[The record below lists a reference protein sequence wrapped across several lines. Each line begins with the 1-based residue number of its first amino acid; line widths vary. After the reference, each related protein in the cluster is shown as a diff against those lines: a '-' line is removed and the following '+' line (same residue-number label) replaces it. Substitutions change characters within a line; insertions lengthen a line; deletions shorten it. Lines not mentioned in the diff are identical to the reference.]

1 LSWKSIEW
9 VAVFSVF
16 LPTASSSIAQSH
28 PTRSHPAQSQAAQSH
43 AERKGPSVQSA
54 SRARV
59 DYAGLIGRSD
69 IVLARANAEAN
80 QAMPLGNGRLGVAV
94 WSADG
99 LTAQLNR
106 VDTLPDRVPVA
117 RVNIPG
123 LATLTAAKDYSGRL
137 DLYNAEFR
145 ESGAGI
151 SASVYVESGSDN
163 LIIDVTGAAPG
174 IVQTATVSLVPPRA
188 PKAAAAGATGILSET
203 WRDDW
208 QPGASGRAFGSLA
221 AVTAEGREVS
231 AKVTDPHSVTVSF
244 KPFEDGHF
252 RVVVAGPHFNA
263 EAGTAESVAAQTL
276 AKVMHA
282 GAAADEVHREW
293 WHRFWQHAGYMK
305 IGSPDG
311 AGEYM
316 ENLRALYLYSA
327 AAESGS
333 EYPGSQ
339 AGVGDMFSSVLQH
352 MWAPASFWHWN
363 LRMQVAA
370 NLSAGIPEM
379 NAPYFN
385 LYRENLAE
393 IEQWTKA
400 HMDGRPGICVPET
413 MRFNGRGIEYEN
425 WGKDSPGI
433 ALNCDSRY
441 QPYYNARTISTGAEI
456 SLWIW
461 QQYLL
466 TNDREFLARNFPVM
480 AAATRFLMAYET
492 PGKDGLMHTTPSNAH
507 ELQWDTL
514 DPVTDLSARMALY
527 KATLE
532 ATQVLGNEA
541 AMAGKLRVELT
552 KIPALPRTQ
561 AGTAKSL
568 LSSDSEA
575 ADNDVIAVSYVPV
588 GENKNVENIG
598 LEPVWPYN
606 LIGDTS
612 PQSELAR
619 RTYLHRPYPTNQDWS
634 YDPIQAARLGM
645 PDEVRSTLIKLT
657 QTYQTFVNG
666 FANWGGKTGEF
677 YVEQQGVVAA
687 ALQEALV
694 QDYDGVIRI
703 NPAFPKEWDA
713 DGQVAVRG
721 KTRVDVQIRGGVV
734 QAATI
739 EAGTTQ
745 RLKVRNPW
753 GEAEV
758 EMTVDHQP
766 ALKLKGKELEFPA
779 IAGRSYLLTAAGNTS
794 NSSINEGVTGTAATT
809 ARKLGAVQIGIFV
822 DGK

>member
-1 LSWKSIEW
+1 MWRRNLSRKSMGW
-9 VAVFSVF
+9 FAVFALLLLAALSS
-16 LPTASSSIAQSH
+16 TAQLRPAQLHQAQSH
-28 PTRSHPAQSQAAQSH
+28 VG
-43 AERKGPSVQSA
+43 RKGSSSVHTA
-54 SRARV
+54 SRSRV
-59 DYAGLIGRSD
+59 DYEGVIGRSD

-94 WSADG
+94 WAADRF
-99 LTAQLNR
+99 TAQLNR

-117 RVNIPG
+117 RVNVPG
-123 LATLTAAKDYSGRL
+123 LAALTAGKDYSGRL

-145 ESGAGI
+145 ESGAGMT
-151 SASVYVESGSDN
+151 ANVYVESGSDN

-174 IVQTATVSLVPPRA
+174 VVQTATVSLAPPRA
-188 PKAAAAGATGILSET
+188 PKAAVSGTTGILSET

-208 QPGASGRAFGSLA
+208 QPGASVRAFGSLA

-231 AKVTDPHSVTVSF
+231 AKVADPYSVSVSF

-252 RVVVAGPHFNA
+252 RIVVAGPHFNA
-263 EAGTAESVAAQTL
+263 EAGSAEPVAAQTL
-276 AKVMHA
+276 AKA
-282 GAAADEVHREW
+282 RRSSDEAHREW

-305 IGSPDG
+305 ISSPDG

-385 LYRENLAE
+385 LYRENLGE
-393 IEQWTKA
+393 IEAWTRA
-400 HMDGRPGICVPET
+400 HMDGRSGICVPET

-433 ALNCDSRY
+433 ALNCDARY

-466 TNDREFLARNFPVM
+466 TNDRGFLARNFSVM
-480 AAATRFLMAYET
+480 AAAARFLMAYET

-514 DPVTDLSARMALY
+514 DPVTDLAARMSLY
-527 KATLE
+527 QATLD
-532 ATQVLGNEA
+532 AAQVLGSEA
-541 AMAGKLRVELT
+541 ALAGKLRSELT
-552 KIPALPRTQ
+552 KIPPLPRTQ
-561 AGTAKSL
+561 AGAAKTL
-568 LSSDSEA
+568 ITSDSEGA
-575 ADNDVIAVSYVPV
+575 NNDVIAASYLPAA
-588 GENKNVENIG
+588 ENKNVENLG
-598 LEPVWPYN
+598 LEPVWPYG

-612 PQSELAR
+612 PQFELAR

-634 YDPIQAARLGM
+634 YDPIQAARLEM
-645 PDEVRSTLIKLT
+645 PDEVKATLIKLT
-657 QTYQTFVNG
+657 ETYQTFVNG

-677 YVEQQGVVAA
+677 YVDRQGVVAA
-687 ALQEALV
+687 ALQGALV

-703 NPAFPKEWDA
+703 DPAFPKEWDV

-734 QAATI
+734 RSARI

-753 GEAEV
+753 GESEV
-758 EMTVDHQP
+758 EIAADHQP
-766 ALKLKGKELEFPA
+766 ALKMKGKELEFPV
-779 IAGRSYLLTAAGNTS
+779 IAGRSYQLTVPGNTANPPS
-794 NSSINEGVTGTAATT
+794 DNEVTGTVATT
-809 ARKLGAVQIGIFV
+809 AKKLGPVQIGIFA
-822 DGK
+822 D